1 MNRRMV
7 GYLLGTILL
16 IEAALLI
23 VPMLTALIYGES
35 VLPFVFTIL
44 LLLAFALPAKLL
56 RPKDK
61 RIYAKEGFVIVGGAW
76 LLMSAFGALPF
87 IFSATIPN
95 YIDALFETVSGFTTT
110 GSTILTEI
118 ESLPKG

>member
-1 MNRRMV
+1 MNRRMI

-35 VLPFVFTIL
+35 VLPFVYTIV

-56 RPKDK
+56 KPKDT
-61 RIYAKEGFVIVGGAW
+61 RIYAKEGFVCVGSAW

-87 IFSATIPN
+87 VFSGAIPN
-95 YIDALFETVSGFTTT
+95 
-110 GSTILTEI
+110 
-118 ESLPKG
+118 